1 MAIERRV
8 RFTEEFF
15 DRLDELLPEERSA
28 DGTPSATDFLVF
40 ELPSIRDRLAADA
53 LDATLMTERSSV
65 RISITSGVLV
75 DRIAL
80 YMLVGSTEVVVFDLD
95 LDIGWE

>member
-80 YMLVGSTEVVVFDLD
+80 YMLVGSTEVVVFYLD
-95 LDIGWE
+95 LDIGWK

>member
-95 LDIGWE
+95 LDIGWK

>member
-1 MAIERRV
+1 
-8 RFTEEFF
+8 
-15 DRLDELLPEERSA
+15 
-28 DGTPSATDFLVF
+28 
-40 ELPSIRDRLAADA
+40 
-53 LDATLMTERSSV
+53 LMTERSSV

-95 LDIGWE
+95 LDIGWK

>member
-1 MAIERRV
+1 VAIERRV

-65 RISITSGVLV
+65 RIGITSGVLV

>member
-15 DRLDELLPEERSA
+15 DRLDELLPEARSA

-95 LDIGWE
+95 LDIGWK

>member
-65 RISITSGVLV
+65 RIGITSGVLV

>member
-1 MAIERRV
+1 VAIERRV